1 MSGRIGMVP
10 RWSAVVAVAA
20 SLGFGAAQAMAA
32 PAPVAVRS
40 QVCAGAACDLLCRQ
54 LDYARGQCVEGVCR
68 CFTQ

>member
-1 MSGRIGMVP
+1 MSGRFGMVP
-10 RWSAVVAVAA
+10 RWSVAAAIAA

-32 PAPVAVRS
+32 PAAMAARS
-40 QVCAGAACDLLCRQ
+40 QVCAGAACDLLCKQ